1 MDKGMPEVIQRHPY
15 APFLPPGARALF
27 LGSAPPARFCLP
39 EPKPLGSR
47 DLDYY
52 YGSGSHG
59 GNLFW
64 DTLISVLEPESLPG
78 LETLRALEPGFHD
91 RSRRQRVWLQAF
103 LSRHRLGIADI
114 LQSFGR
120 KSGSARDSALSPR
133 EFADILSLAGQIQS
147 PPVILCTSHQVR
159 NWLNIYLRAKGYAL
173 QERRAGEFLWIAPRD
188 GGSADR
194 AIEFPRV
201 GRLPSPSPMC
211 CRRFASRDE
220 FRGFLRQAYAEVLR
234 RAGIL

>member
-15 APFLPPGARALF
+15 APFLPPGARALI

-39 EPKPLGSR
+39 GPQALGSR

-52 YGSGSHG
+52 YGSGSRG

-64 DTLISVLEPESLPG
+64 DTLIFVLEPESLPA
-78 LETLRALEPGFHD
+78 LEALRALQAGAPE
-91 RSRRQRVWLQAF
+91 RSRHQRVWLQAF

-133 EFADILSLAGQIQS
+133 EFADILTLAGQIPS

-159 NWLNIYLRAKGYAL
+159 IWLNSYLRGKGFAL
-173 QERRAGEFLWIAPRD
+173 KERSAGEFLRIVPRD
-188 GGSADR
+188 GECADR
-194 AIEFPRV
+194 AEGMPRV
-201 GRLPSPSPMC
+201 GRLPSASPLC
-211 CRRFASRDE
+211 CRGFSSRDE